1 MCTLAIAFQVF
12 PSTPI
17 AVAANRDEILDRPS
31 RPPLRIEGEPAIIA
45 PRDEEAGGTWIGYN
59 EHDLFVAITNRWTDT
74 ELAGERS
81 RGLLVREALQQV
93 DVDAA
98 AAIVEEALKDHEYEG
113 FNLVL
118 ADPESSVVF
127 EWDGTLRV
135 TALEPGLHVVMNTG
149 FDDRFEI
156 PEARSDLGDRQIE
169 GARNV
174 RMALDPEQD
183 ETASDWLDR
192 AATVLGDHDVGVCIH
207 GDGYGTRSSSLIA
220 VPNDGAA
227 SYRFADGP
235 PCEAPFEVVNEQL

>member
-12 PSTPI
+12 QSTPI
-17 AVAANRDEILDRPS
+17 AIAANRDEILDRPS
-31 RPPLRIEGEPAIIA
+31 RPPLLIDDEPAIIA

-81 RGLLVREALQQV
+81 RGLLVREALHQT

-98 AAIVEEALKDHEYEG
+98 VAVVEEALKADEYEG

-118 ADPESSVVF
+118 ADHESAVVL

-156 PEARSDLGDRQIE
+156 PQSRSDIGDRQIQ

-174 RMALDPEQD
+174 RMALEPEKA
-183 ETASDWLDR
+183 ETAADWIDR

-207 GDGYGTRSSSLIA
+207 GDGYGTRSSSLITIPSEGKA
-220 VPNDGAA
+220 T
-227 SYRFADGP
+227 YRFADGP
-235 PCEAPFEVVNEQL
+235 PCESPFEVVNEQL